1 MADPNPTSV
10 GGFAPRPTRGPAG
23 TLGSIGRLRRLRD
36 LLSLAQLAIAAV
48 ATYVGEAGSSVGF
61 VAFVV
66 LAAIAWARPM
76 PETVPVRRVWTAIVL
91 TALVASAARAWSGE
105 SILDAGVDFL
115 LLLGIQRLFIREKTR
130 EHLQLLL
137 LGATLMTIA
146 AVVNVELSYPLLLVL
161 YLPASTMALVLDQLL
176 GEGERLGPRVAWEL
190 ERAVPRKLPRL
201 WRAAAMTTIMATIF
215 GAVVFVAFPRFGVG
229 VFLRGRV
236 ADSPTSGFGDAVQL
250 GGFGTIKNDPTVV
263 LRLEPIDDGPRG
275 GRLDWYVRG
284 TVFDTYERGA
294 WRHGPRVDWRAGAG
308 PPVEETTLQGARR
321 YDVLR
326 DARGPRAE
334 IPRLNER
341 ANVEVRATPIPG
353 FAASTQS
360 VRMRVTLEDIG
371 TDLVLAPTEPLAIA
385 LTKRGA
391 LEARTYIAAESDG
404 RMRIIGK
411 APGPVQYEI
420 VARTT
425 RPTRDELLAVAEPAD
440 PQALREVY
448 TAVPPGLDER
458 LGPLASRLTEG
469 ATSRVEKVEAVMNHL
484 ASFEYTLDQPP
495 SQLTAAGADPVEGFL
510 FDTKAGH
517 CEYFATALALL
528 LREAD
533 VPARVVNGYYGASWN
548 DVGGFYFSRQ
558 AEAHSWVEVYFG
570 PLGWVVFDATP
581 SEGRAPAET
590 SWFPSVSRW
599 ADAMR
604 NAYLRWI
611 IDYDLGKQVA
621 LLEQVGVNARPEAR
635 DPVDWRRFGTFALG
649 FLGALALPLA
659 LWLRLRRPPQRAD
672 SRVAARLF
680 ASFARAGHPRAPG
693 ETPLAFANRLSAEGH
708 GAGSALQQFAR
719 KFEAS
724 RFGPRDRSTA
734 ELDELQTLATD
745 AIRLAR
751 RRVSPRANAKPTA

>member
-1 MADPNPTSV
+1 
-10 GGFAPRPTRGPAG
+10 
-23 TLGSIGRLRRLRD
+23 LG
-36 LLSLAQLAIAAV
+36 QLAIAAV
-48 ATYVGEAGSSVGF
+48 ATYVGEAGSSAGF
-61 VAFVV
+61 VAFVL
-66 LAAIAWARPM
+66 LAAVAWARPM

-91 TALVASAARAWSGE
+91 MALVASGGRGWYGE
-105 SILDAGVDFL
+105 SVLDAGVDFL

-161 YLPASTMALVLDQLL
+161 YLPTATMALVLDQLL

-190 ERAVPRKLPRL
+190 ERSVPRKLPRL
-201 WRAAAMTTIMATIF
+201 WRAAAMTTVMATIF

-236 ADSPTSGFGDAVQL
+236 ADNPTSGFGDAVQL
-250 GGFGTIKNDPTVV
+250 GGFGTIKSDPTVV
-263 LRLEPIDDGPRG
+263 LRMEPIDEAPRG
-275 GRLDWYVRG
+275 GRLDWYIRG
-284 TVFDTYERGA
+284 TVFDSYERGG
-294 WRHGPRVDWRAGAG
+294 WRHGPRADWRNSAG

-341 ANVEVRATPIPG
+341 TDVEIRATRIPG
-353 FAASTQS
+353 FAASTQA
-360 VRMRVTLEDIG
+360 VRMRMTLEDIG
-371 TDLVLAPTEPLAIA
+371 TDLVLAPSEPIAIA
-385 LTKRGA
+385 LTRRGA
-391 LEARTYIAAESDG
+391 LEARTYVAAESDG
-404 RMRIIGK
+404 RMRIVGK

-425 RPTRDELLAVAEPAD
+425 RPTREELAAVGQPRD
-440 PQALREVY
+440 PEALYEVY
-448 TAVPPGLDER
+448 TAVPPALDER
-458 LGPLASRLTEG
+458 LRPLAGRLTAG
-469 ATSRVEKVEAVMNHL
+469 ATTRVEEVEAIMSHL
-484 ASFEYTLDQPP
+484 AAFEYTLDQPP
-495 SQLTAAGADPVEGFL
+495 SQLAAAGADPIEGFL
-510 FDTKAGH
+510 FETKAGH

-533 VPARVVNGYYGASWN
+533 IPARVVNGYYGASWN

-581 SEGRAPAET
+581 SEGRTPTEA
-590 SWFPSVSRW
+590 SWFPAVSRW

-649 FLGALALPLA
+649 FLAALVIPLA
-659 LWLRLRRPPQRAD
+659 LWSRLRRPPQRPD
-672 SRVAARLF
+672 SRIAARLF
-680 ASFARAGHPRAPG
+680 ASFARAGYPRGAG
-693 ETPLAFANRLSAEGH
+693 ETPLAFARRLTTEGH
-708 GAGSALQQFAR
+708 GAATALLAFAR
-719 KFEAS
+719 AFEAS
-724 RFGPRDRSTA
+724 RFAAGERPA
-734 ELDELQTLATD
+734 EDLDELAALGTA
-745 AIRLAR
+745 ASRLAR
-751 RRVSPRANAKPTA
+751 QAPRRGPAPPER